1 MYQLP
6 SLATAPKIVRVA
18 GTRPDGAR
26 SRAAQMRRCVVNEC
40 RIDVD
45 LPQSRALLRDL
56 SAESLRAYTA
66 HARVKNYDAQAL
78 YRYAE
83 AGENVDRRTD
93 AGDGRTDKG
102 ARTDARTKA
111 APRTGAS
118 AARDPRAGPWARAA
132 GALATMLPARS
143 RAGCCRRGVTPT
155 RVEPASAVSASA
167 MVAGLPCHRST
178 ARQRSGCGWACRR
191 LGMSTVGH
199 AMASI

>member
-1 MYQLP
+1 MWTCPNPAHCCGISALNL
-6 SLATAPKIVRVA
+6 S
-18 GTRPDGAR
+18 AR
-26 SRAAQMRRCVVNEC
+26 IHRCV
-40 RIDVD
+40 RT
-45 LPQSRALLRDL
+45 SGHSTRACKKLRRTGTL
-56 SAESLRAYTA
+56 
-66 HARVKNYDAQAL
+66 QI
-78 YRYAE
+78 YAE